1 MKDEER
7 YSVGMNMIEPIVLV
21 REVRVRDFKNLIHL
35 NLIFRTDL
43 YSYSFFFIFSFST
56 RKTVFFLRTHQRA
69 SQEHARLFA
78 VEREKNNSSSLI
90 IPNSTTSTGRQ
101 NNFRMD
107 LK

>member
-43 YSYSFFFIFSFST
+43 YSYSFFLFLAFPREKRFFFSGRTSAQVRST
-56 RKTVFFLRTHQRA
+56 RVYLQ
-69 SQEHARLFA
+69 
-78 VEREKNNSSSLI
+78 
-90 IPNSTTSTGRQ
+90 
-101 NNFRMD
+101 
-107 LK
+107 LKGKKITLAL